1 MKYAVFN
8 EYILKDGPRDLRLSF
23 YFSLLVCEA
32 DKVGCL
38 LCIDTAFTSD
48 YDRDVINDQ
57 EKDINYKHIYQDV
70 VLHNDEEYDEEKR
83 NINIIIIKFIE
94 IFKEKFNV
102 DLYNY
107 FDFYRI
113 YFILFVSCVD
123 MK

>member
-1 MKYAVFN
+1 MNKQKIKGKKFN
-8 EYILKDGPRDLRLSF
+8 
-23 YFSLLVCEA
+23 
-32 DKVGCL
+32 
-38 LCIDTAFTSD
+38 